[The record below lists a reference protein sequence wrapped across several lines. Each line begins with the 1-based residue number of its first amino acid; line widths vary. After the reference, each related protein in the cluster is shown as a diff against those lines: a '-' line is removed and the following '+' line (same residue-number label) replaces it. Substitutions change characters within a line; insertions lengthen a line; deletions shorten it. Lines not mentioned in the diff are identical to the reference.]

1 MWFDLCMHLKDRRNV
16 RRVKLHQPIKVRP
29 SSPKD
34 GEFEDVSQTE
44 NASKRGIYFETPILS
59 YFVGM
64 RVYVTLPYF
73 SQSDRKNREYFGQV
87 IRVEKIE
94 NGKRGVAVQIL

>member
-1 MWFDLCMHLKDRRNV
+1 MYLKDRRTT
-16 RRVKLHQPIKVRP
+16 RRVKLRQTIRVRP

-34 GEFEDVSQTE
+34 GDFEDICQSE
-44 NASKRGIYFETPILS
+44 NASKRGIYFQTPILS

-64 RVYVTLPYF
+64 RVYVTLSF
-73 SQSDRKNREYFGQV
+73 SSEGNPKNREYFGQV

-94 NGKRGVAVQIL
+94 NGKRGVAIQIL